1 MIIKKIEDDASPAE
15 VARLAAE
22 NIASDLRGF
31 DMSSWIRVP
40 DFGRVPA
47 LGPDTIPSVCGSA
60 LCAAGWIAH
69 SLGWTIIPG
78 GEAVRNGEVSR
89 VEDVAEAA
97 LKISPEDGCRIWF
110 TSEERALKQL
120 GRLANGLPLLGEYA
134 DGE

>member
-1 MIIKKIEDDASPAE
+1 MIIKKIEDDAPPSE

-31 DMSSWIRVP
+31 DMSSWLRVP
-40 DFGRVPA
+40 DGRVPA
-47 LGPDTIPSVCGSA
+47 LGPDTVPSVCGSA

-69 SLGWTIIPG
+69 SLGWKIFPG
-78 GEAVRNGEVSR
+78 GHAVRDGKEAR

-97 LKISPEDGCRIWF
+97 LKISPEDGSRIWF

-134 DGE
+134 DGK